1 MLKFVNIKNHLI
13 NEMDYND
20 LINQRIKLK
29 GVLLELKREV
39 CYDAFD
45 DKIRKQNILTIQASI
60 KVLDNKIINFKG

>member
-1 MLKFVNIKNHLI
+1 LKESKA
-13 NEMDYND
+13 MDYND

-39 CYDAFD
+39 CYNAFD

-60 KVLDNKIINFKG
+60 KALDNKIINFKG

>member
-1 MLKFVNIKNHLI
+1 
-13 NEMDYND
+13 MDYND

-45 DKIRKQNILTIQASI
+45 DKIRKQNIRTVEESI
-60 KVLDNKIINFKG
+60 KALDNKIINFKG

>member
-1 MLKFVNIKNHLI
+1 MKESKA
-13 NEMDYND
+13 MDYND

-39 CYDAFD
+39 CYNAFD

-60 KVLDNKIINFKG
+60 KALDNKIINFKG

>member
-1 MLKFVNIKNHLI
+1 MKESKA
-13 NEMDYND
+13 MDYND

-39 CYDAFD
+39 CYNAFD

-60 KVLDNKIINFKG
+60 KALDNKIINLHSKVKWKL

>member
-1 MLKFVNIKNHLI
+1 
-13 NEMDYND
+13 MDYND

-45 DKIRKQNILTIQASI
+45 DKLRQQNILTIQASI
-60 KVLDNKIINFKG
+60 KALDNKIINFKG